1 MRPVMPPYRDP
12 APSRWAYRAQR
23 LWLTP
28 MVRRAVLKGLP
39 LVVLAA
45 VPAIWLADAER
56 RATLGDGLAEIRR
69 EIETRP
75 EFMVKLLVI
84 EGASDPI
91 DREIRAIVPLNLPA
105 SSFDLDLE
113 AMRQAVTALDAVKSA
128 ELRIRPGGVLEMK
141 IAQREAA
148 LVWRSRDGL
157 SLIDAGGRR
166 VAALDS
172 REDRAD
178 LPLIA
183 GDGAGK
189 AAPEAMALFA
199 AAAPISDRVRGLVRM
214 GERRWDVVLDRDQRI
229 LLPETGA
236 VAALERVIA
245 LEDVS
250 GMLARDIE
258 AVDLRNPERPTL
270 RLTEAAIEDFRKIR
284 ATQAGAVN

>member
-28 MVRRAVLKGLP
+28 LVRRAVLKGLP
-39 LVVLAA
+39 LVALAA
-45 VPAIWLADAER
+45 IPAIWLADADR
-56 RATLGDGLAEIRR
+56 RAAIGDGLAEIRR
-69 EIETRP
+69 DIETRP

-141 IAQREAA
+141 IAQRQAA

-172 REDRAD
+172 RETRAD

-183 GDGAGK
+183 GDGAAK
-189 AAPEAMALFA
+189 AGPEAMALFA
-199 AAAPISDRVRGLVRM
+199 AAAPISERVRGLVRM

-250 GMLARDIE
+250 GMLARDIQ

-284 ATQAGAVN
+284 TTQAGAVN

>member
-1 MRPVMPPYRDP
+1 
-12 APSRWAYRAQR
+12 
-23 LWLTP
+23 
-28 MVRRAVLKGLP
+28 
-39 LVVLAA
+39 
-45 VPAIWLADAER
+45 
-56 RATLGDGLAEIRR
+56 IRR